1 MHELSTTRLSTKGQV
16 VIPEEV
22 RTSLGLEPGAR
33 FVVLCEGDIVI
44 LKRIDPPSPR
54 EVRALAART
63 RRRARHAGVR
73 AADVHLAIRDARRR
87 G

>member
-1 MHELSTTRLSTKGQV
+1 MHELATTRLSTKGQV

-22 RTSLGLEPGAR
+22 RTALGLEPGAS
-33 FVVLCEGDIVI
+33 FVVLGEADIVI

-54 EVRALAART
+54 EIRALAARA
-63 RRRARHAGVR
+63 RRRAKQAGVR
-73 AADVHLAIRDARRR
+73 AADVHLAIRDVRRR